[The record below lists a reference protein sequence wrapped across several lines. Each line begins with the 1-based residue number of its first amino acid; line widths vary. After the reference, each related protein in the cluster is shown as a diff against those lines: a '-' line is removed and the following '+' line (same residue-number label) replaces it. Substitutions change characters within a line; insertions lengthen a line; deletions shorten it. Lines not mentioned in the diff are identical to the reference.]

1 MSAISDQVKLKRD
14 RIEVSIDLINGAHV
28 LQKICTKYKYSPL
41 FFISPILLLRIDFFT
56 ILLEL
61 SVREQLRWR
70 KLSFKEVVYI
80 LVPRYYPLGDYYVSI
95 YCAG

>member
-1 MSAISDQVKLKRD
+1 MGGW
-14 RIEVSIDLINGAHV
+14 IDLINGAPV
-28 LQKICTKYKYSPL
+28 LRRSPL
-41 FFISPILLLRIDFFT
+41 FTISPILLLRIDFFT

-80 LVPRYYPLGDYYVSI
+80 LVPRYYPLGDYYESI